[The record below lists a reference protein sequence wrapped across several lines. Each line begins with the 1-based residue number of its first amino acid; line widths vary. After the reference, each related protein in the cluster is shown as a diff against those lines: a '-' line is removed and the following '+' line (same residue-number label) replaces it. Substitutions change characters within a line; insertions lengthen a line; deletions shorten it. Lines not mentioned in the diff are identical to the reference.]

1 MQLFSLTG
9 VPPERQKILVKGGML
24 KDESDWSKLKVK
36 DGQRLMMMGTAG
48 PLPPSSSNGGGGGGG
63 GDQVMKDATN
73 GSSGDK
79 KLDHKD
85 ASSPASAQT
94 SGK

>member
-1 MQLFSLTG
+1 
-9 VPPERQKILVKGGML
+9 ML
-24 KDESDWSKLKVK
+24 KDDSDWSKLKVK

-63 GDQVMKDATN
+63 DQVMKDATN
-73 GSSGDK
+73 GSNGDK
-79 KLDHKD
+79 KLVDQKD
-85 ASSPASAQT
+85 TSSPASAQT